1 MMERIALIGGDEF
14 RQGCE
19 EADRAIL
26 NAIGAARP
34 KVLVVPTA
42 AVEGSPS
49 MAAAIGVRYFTDLG
63 ADAESLMVLD
73 ASDARDEGLA
83 DEVELADVVYLS
95 GGNPAY
101 LLETL
106 SDTTVLRAMLDA
118 HDRGA
123 WIAGSSAGAM
133 VLGTWMRFRTWSRAL
148 DIAKRL
154 VALPHHERADLE
166 STSVELVQNAPG
178 DLAAAFG
185 VDGRTGCLAFADG
198 WKVLGPGNVT
208 VYEAGSWR
216 KFSSGESFSLESG

>member
-1 MMERIALIGGDEF
+1 MVERIALIGGDEF

-26 NAIGAARP
+26 NAVGAASP
-34 KVLVVPTA
+34 KVLIVPTA

-49 MAAAIGVRYFTDLG
+49 MAVDNGVRYFTDLG

-73 ASDARDEGLA
+73 SSDARDEGLA

-101 LLETL
+101 LLDTL
-106 SDTTVLRAMLDA
+106 SDSTVLRAMLDA
-118 HDRGA
+118 YDRGA

-133 VLGTWMRFRTWSRAL
+133 VLGAWMRFRTWTQAL
-148 DIAKRL
+148 DIAKGL
-154 VALPHHERADLE
+154 VTLPHHERADPE
-166 STSVELVQNAPG
+166 TTSADLVRDAPSG
-178 DLAAAFG
+178 LTAAFG
-185 VDGRTGCLAFADG
+185 IDGRTGCLAFSDG
-198 WKVLGPGNVT
+198 WKVLGPGAVT

-216 KFSSGESFSLESG
+216 KFSSSESFTLKPG